1 MPVEELGFVTQTV
14 TGLPLTV
21 TVYLVTPPAL
31 LDEED
36 EELAIDGE
44 MLAAP
49 TWPAMALTTAASAS
63 AKLIWSAVQ
72 VMMAALPLTS
82 AGMFT
87 QTVWAGVDE
96 EVPRTSH
103 RAGDYTGC
111 TQVLDRT
118 WSRER
123 RACSAR
129 CGGFDRRARSSLA
142 GSEQASSGVQQV
154 TRAGAAVAVGA
165 QLVLAIEQAG
175 DQLERGQVVSWQ

>member
-1 MPVEELGFVTQTV
+1 VTQTV

-87 QTVWAGVDE
+87 QTVWAGVD
-96 EVPRTSH
+96 
-103 RAGDYTGC
+103 
-111 TQVLDRT
+111 
-118 WSRER
+118 
-123 RACSAR
+123 
-129 CGGFDRRARSSLA
+129 
-142 GSEQASSGVQQV
+142 
-154 TRAGAAVAVGA
+154 
-165 QLVLAIEQAG
+165 
-175 DQLERGQVVSWQ
+175 